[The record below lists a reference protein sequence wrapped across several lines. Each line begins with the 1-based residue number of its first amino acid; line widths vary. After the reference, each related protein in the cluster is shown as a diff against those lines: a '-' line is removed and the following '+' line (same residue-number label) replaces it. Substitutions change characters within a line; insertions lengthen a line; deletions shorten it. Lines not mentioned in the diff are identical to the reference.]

1 MRTSKYANDSK
12 RMAFR
17 EYLFTQKKK
26 TTALGYMSSLSK
38 ESFVSEIAERKFHIK
53 DIFDIQDMETLRAL
67 YKEVVKDERNI
78 LGHSRYS
85 AALNFYIAYLEWN
98 KIMQK

>member
-17 EYLFTQKKK
+17 DYLFTQKKR
-26 TTALGYMSSLSK
+26 TTALGYMSSLNR
-38 ESFVSEIAERKFHIK
+38 ESFVNEIAVKKFHVD
-53 DIFDIQDMETLRAL
+53 DIFEIEDMETLKSIYR
-67 YKEVVKDERNI
+67 EVVKDERNI

-85 AALNFYIAYLEWN
+85 AALNFYMTYIGSN
-98 KIMQK
+98 K

>member
-17 EYLFTQKKK
+17 DYLFTQKKR
-26 TTALGYMSSLSK
+26 TTALGYMSSLSR
-38 ESFVSEIAERKFHIK
+38 ESFVNEIAVKRFHVD
-53 DIFDIQDMETLRAL
+53 DIFEIEDMETLKSIYR
-67 YKEVVKDERNI
+67 EVVKDERNI

-85 AALNFYIAYLEWN
+85 AALNFYMTYIGLN
-98 KIMQK
+98 K

>member
-17 EYLFTQKKK
+17 EYLFSQKKR

-38 ESFVSEIAERKFHIK
+38 ESFVSEIAERKFHVK
-53 DIFDIQDMETLRAL
+53 DIFDIQDMETLGAL
-67 YKEVVKDERNI
+67 YKEVVKDERNL

-85 AALNFYIAYLEWN
+85 AALNFYMTYIGLN
-98 KIMQK
+98 KIQ